1 MRISDGSSDVCSSDL
16 SDLEDI
22 LNNAEIS
29 EEELRRARDVRQ
41 FIVAHGLTK
50 YNMEPRAD
58 TLWRRSGKTVILVPG
73 QVEDDASIRFG
84 CTDVRTNIALL
95 KAARAA
101 KPDALDRK
109 STSMNSSHYCASSM
123 PSSA

>member
-50 YNMEPRAD
+50 SNMEPRAD
-58 TLWRRSGKTVILVPG
+58 TPWRRSGKTVILVPG
-73 QVEDDASIRFG
+73 QEEDEASIRFG
-84 CTDVRTNIALL
+84 CTAVCSTIALL
-95 KAARAA
+95 KAAR
-101 KPDALDRK
+101 LDRPIRWAGRG
-109 STSMNSSHYCASSM
+109 HV
-123 PSSA
+123 

>member
-29 EEELRRARDVRQ
+29 EEELRRAREVRQ

-58 TLWRRSGKTVILVPG
+58 TPWRRSGKTVILVPG
-73 QVEDDASIRFG
+73 QVEDDRSEERRG
-84 CTDVRTNIALL
+84 GKECV
-95 KAARAA
+95 
-101 KPDALDRK
+101 
-109 STSMNSSHYCASSM
+109 STCRSRWSPNH
-123 PSSA
+123 

>member
-50 YNMEPRAD
+50 YNMEPRGD
-58 TLWRRSGKTVILVPG
+58 TPWRRSGKTVILVPG
-73 QVEDDASIRFG
+73 QGEDDASIRFG
-84 CTDVRTNIALL
+84 CTDVRTNLALL
-95 KAARAA
+95 KADRAA
-101 KPDALDRK
+101 RPNAFIVYKPTPEVVSGKRTGK
-109 STSMNSSHYCASSM
+109 I
-123 PSSA
+123 